1 MDSPRARSY
10 DVLELIE
17 RLLRRS
23 TRDTDD
29 SRVFIGGLSDESTD
43 KSKTD
48 ASAGALRC
56 QFSLQD
62 LYSVR
67 QSRADSQ

>member
-1 MDSPRARSY
+1 MDSPRAPS
-10 DVLELIE
+10 DDALELIE

-23 TRDTDD
+23 TSDTDD
-29 SRVFIGGLSDESTD
+29 SRVFVRGLSDESTNE
-43 KSKTD
+43 SKTN

-62 LYSVR
+62 SYGVR
-67 QSRADSQ
+67 QSRAGSQ